1 MDGGRSGLIDEI
13 ASFSSCTRTELDLLS
28 FIGAETFVA
37 AGTVIAAEHATGRDC
52 FVISS
57 GRAKTTRGG
66 QDFGSLGPGEF
77 FGELSLLCGAPRTA
91 TAETIEDTTLVV
103 VRRDT
108 FAMIMQDDVDIVF
121 HMLSDMGTR
130 LVRSDQ
136 RFRELMHRL
145 GRTRVAAECVR
156 RATRSEGALPV
167 AIDLERV
174 AERAGMALDQ
184 VRVAAAELAAQGAGL
199 LSGAGLLLESREQI
213 GRLAD
218 ALCAGALCP
227 GATAAGT
234 TGAPA
239 AVNPIQDSS

>member
-1 MDGGRSGLIDEI
+1 MLAAMTQVDQTGGLQPDELHVPSGTTIFREGDPGDSMFLIEQGRVRI
-13 ASFSSCTRTELDLLS
+13 RFSLD
-28 FIGAETFVA
+28 VA
-37 AGTVIAAEHATGRDC
+37 PEVAV
-52 FVISS
+52 F
-57 GRAKTTRGG
+57 
-66 QDFGSLGPGEF
+66 GPGEF

-167 AIDLERV
+167 AVDLERV
-174 AERAGMALDQ
+174 AEEAGMALDQ
-184 VRVAAAELAAQGAGL
+184 VRAAAAELAAQGAGL

-234 TGAPA
+234 TGASA